1 MKTLIAITTLAI
13 IALAIPAMAAE
24 KPYQPKNKKEEAAY
38 YKFLYFDQKVA
49 NSDSYKE
56 LVKARAEWNAIV
68 KARTNQKVR
77 DFKKATEDEE

>member
-1 MKTLIAITTLAI
+1 MKTLIATITTLAI

-38 YKFLYFDQKVA
+38 YKFLYFDQIVA

-68 KARTNQKVR
+68 KAGMKGR
-77 DFKKATEDEE
+77 DFKKATEGEE